1 MQKWRNVSD
10 LQSLFYFP
18 PLCSYSKPHFNGC
31 RVFGVTIPMQL
42 WHCDPRKAI
51 FFSTSWDKAS
61 NSKVW
66 DFEAWEVRYKKMILS
81 SHEWLISQ
89 VSLSA
94 KACLTK
100 LKCVSESG
108 ISNHMQSQKNT
119 PRSHLYT
126 SSWWFQPIF
135 QNIHQFGSSSQ
146 AGVSPPPSHEL
157 PPPSHELLQI
167 HSLNLTWNLAFK
179 VAHPLHS
186 LLWCLVGWLLGNGK
200 KKNLNDPSQI
210 GCFQK

>member
-1 MQKWRNVSD
+1 MNFSWYAWHISHWTDVVNVGMWLRLGPSLNRFNRKLACVSTTSPHAIQTRRPGTQGHFVKNCMAPENLPLDFRMIKILESFYRYSNFPCEIYQMQKWRNVSD

-18 PLCSYSKPHFNGC
+18 PLCSYSNPNFNGC

-89 VSLSA
+89 VSLC
-94 KACLTK
+94 K
-100 LKCVSESG
+100 
-108 ISNHMQSQKNT
+108 
-119 PRSHLYT
+119 
-126 SSWWFQPIF
+126 
-135 QNIHQFGSSSQ
+135 
-146 AGVSPPPSHEL
+146 
-157 PPPSHELLQI
+157 
-167 HSLNLTWNLAFK
+167 
-179 VAHPLHS
+179 S
-186 LLWCLVGWLLGNGK
+186 LLE
-200 KKNLNDPSQI
+200 
-210 GCFQK
+210 